1 VDIACALMID
11 AVLDGLVIP
20 PECLQK
26 LDDFRGFLISKNGQL
41 QRKLFAMTRQFIV
54 PALSGENEDRHVLA
68 NEDWGVQAHLQQI
81 GVDSI
86 RRLELLRR
94 RSRRHPPSNSRP
106 PLPEKPSVKR
116 ESAQA

>member
-1 VDIACALMID
+1 MID

-41 QRKLFAMTRQFIV
+41 QRKLSRQFIV

-86 RRLELLRR
+86 RRLELLR
-94 RSRRHPPSNSRP
+94 
-106 PLPEKPSVKR
+106 
-116 ESAQA
+116 